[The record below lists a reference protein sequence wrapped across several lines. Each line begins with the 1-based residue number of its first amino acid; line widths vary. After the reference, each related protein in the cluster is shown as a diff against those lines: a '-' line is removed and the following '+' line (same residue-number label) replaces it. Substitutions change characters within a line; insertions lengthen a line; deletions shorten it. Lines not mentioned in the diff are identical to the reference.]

1 MAEKATY
8 TLGIDIGGTKIFAA
22 VIDKNGK
29 ILGVG
34 RKATKADKGADA
46 VVKRILK
53 TMDEAVEAAK
63 VEPSQITA
71 IGAGVPGMVDDQT
84 GVVTGAVNL
93 PGWSGL
99 ALGQHLSAWNG
110 NNVPVALLNDVK
122 AACYGEL
129 VIGAGRNVKHFV
141 TLFVGTGIGGGIV
154 IDGKVYL
161 GARQSAG
168 EIGHM
173 VQMVDGPSSQSSSV
187 IRGGIETLAS
197 RTAIVRDIQSAISHG
212 RKSIIPKLIEEKGE
226 ITSGILAAAMKK
238 KDHLTM
244 EIVDRAAYQLGV
256 HAATLINCL
265 DPELLIWGG
274 GVIEAL
280 GEWMMPRI
288 QEVAMQHCVFK
299 KDADKIKFVRS
310 ELGDYAGVIGS
321 AMKAREKLIVND

>member
-1 MAEKATY
+1 MSDKATY

-34 RKATKADKGADA
+34 RKATKAEKGADA

-53 TMDEAVEAAK
+53 TVDEAVEVAK
-63 VEPSQITA
+63 IEPNQIIA
-71 IGAGVPGMVDDQT
+71 IGAGVPGMVDDAS
-84 GVVTGAVNL
+84 GMVTGAVNL
-93 PGWSGL
+93 PGWMGL
-99 ALGQHLSAWNG
+99 PLGQHLSSWN
-110 NNVPVALLNDVK
+110 NINVPVALLNDVK

-141 TLFVGTGIGGGIV
+141 TIFVGTGIGGGIV
-154 IDGKVYL
+154 IDGQVYL
-161 GARQSAG
+161 GGRKSAG

-173 VQMVDGPSSQSSSV
+173 VQMVDGPTNQSGTV
-187 IRGGIETLAS
+187 IRGGIEALAS
-197 RTAIVRDIQSAISHG
+197 RTAIVRDIQSAIAHG
-212 RKSIIPKLIEEKGE
+212 RKSIVPKLMEEKGE
-226 ITSGILAAAMKK
+226 ITSSILAMAMKM
-238 KDHLTM
+238 KDHLTA

-256 HAATLINCL
+256 HAASLINCL
-265 DPELLIWGG
+265 DPEMLIWGG

-299 KDADKIKFVRS
+299 KDADQIKFVRS
-310 ELGDYAGVIGS
+310 ELGDYAGVIGC
-321 AMKAREKLIVND
+321 AMKAREKAGV